1 MSDIRGRLGAD
12 SIGELASSLLSKAV
26 RPVALRIAELFMT
39 AIVGIYVAKLIV
51 LGIGFSSGYGFREAA
66 LVSFVVDT
74 ALMFMTVDS
83 LLTLSS
89 ADPRSWKKAVRAA
102 VLLVVVNLL
111 YRMGISATAAGIV
124 SFNPVLVAAVSVIV
138 LACLFDR
145 RVRGHFVP
153 PGLDLPPLRSWVAYA
168 AFWPLFPS
176 EHYRMA
182 FGAEGGRGPD
192 DLG

>member
-1 MSDIRGRLGAD
+1 MLDIREKIGKVNV
-12 SIGELASSLLSKAV
+12 GELASSLVSKAV
-26 RPVALRIAELFMT
+26 RPVALRVAELFMM
-39 AIVGIYVAKLIV
+39 AIVGIYVAKLVV
-51 LGIGFSSGYGFREAA
+51 LGIGFSTGYGFREAA
-66 LVSFVVDT
+66 LVSFVAGT

-111 YRMGISATAAGIV
+111 YRLGISATAAGVV
-124 SFNPVLVAAVSVIV
+124 SFNPVLIIAVSVIV
-138 LACLFDR
+138 IVCLFDR
-145 RVRGHFVP
+145 RVRGYFVP
-153 PGLDLPPLRSWVAYA
+153 PGLEAPPLRSWIAFA

-182 FGAEGGRGPD
+182 FPEEDGRRA
-192 DLG
+192 

>member
-1 MSDIRGRLGAD
+1 MSDIR
-12 SIGELASSLLSKAV
+12 ELISKGNVREVPTMLMSKAV
-26 RPVALRIAELFMT
+26 RPVALRVAELFMM
-39 AIVGIYVAKLIV
+39 AIIGIYVAKLVV
-51 LGIGFSSGYGFREAA
+51 LGIGFSSGYGFRDAA
-66 LVSFVVDT
+66 LISFIVDT

-111 YRMGISATAAGIV
+111 YRLGISATVAGIV
-124 SFNPVLVAAVSVIV
+124 SFNPVLIIVVSAVV
-138 LACLFDR
+138 LVCLFDR

-153 PGLDLPPLRSWVAYA
+153 PGLEEPPMKSWILFA

-182 FGAEGGRGPD
+182 FPGEDGPEA
-192 DLG
+192 